1 MRDGPSEMKDWPVRD
16 ECVGGGA
23 GPGCSLRRQAL
34 FVCFQGAGRLRRW
47 ARYARAVAGVA
58 GGRGG
63 TCIGREEVAKGEAGV
78 ARRRCCVGWRK
89 SGAHLIV
96 PLRIR
101 EEDAGRAQ
109 RRAGRAQRVVMV
121 RLERVKR
128 AQHGCARFDR
138 ANCRPRIGASV
149 LSTGCMEARG
159 EGSWGALD
167 SALDS
172 LCSLAALLS
181 LDDRSPAP
189 RFLLVQGRS
198 R

>member
-1 MRDGPSEMKDWPVRD
+1 MEFVWKKGGGEPRVRDGPSEMKDWPVRD

-128 AQHGCARFDR
+128 AQHMWMCPIRQPQWAQRHAQDARNNSPCMR
-138 ANCRPRIGASV
+138 RIS
-149 LSTGCMEARG
+149 SNQ
-159 EGSWGALD
+159 GSWWTD
-167 SALDS
+167 
-172 LCSLAALLS
+172 
-181 LDDRSPAP
+181 
-189 RFLLVQGRS
+189 GRAEWVHVGE
-198 R
+198 RA